1 MIDTDQ
7 KRRLAAILAADVA
20 GYSRLMAAD
29 ESATVAA
36 LGRARAVFRQYIES
50 HRGRVIDMAG
60 DSVLAVFD
68 LATGGVTAALVIQQA
83 LGRDASAVPEDRR
96 MRFRIGVHLGEII
109 EKSDGTV
116 YGDGVNIAA
125 RLEGLAEP
133 GGIAISDA
141 LRGAVRSLADT
152 VFTDLGPQA
161 VKNITEPVRA
171 FRVHRGI
178 AGPAAS
184 APAATEPVPAAR
196 GPAPTLPDKPSIA
209 VLPFSNM
216 STDPEQEHFADGMTE
231 DLITDL
237 AKVSGL
243 FVVARNSTFA
253 YKGRQVDVRDVARD
267 LGVRYVLEGSVRK
280 AGEQVRI
287 NVQLIDAA
295 NGGHLWA
302 ERHDGTVANVFE
314 LQDEVGAKVVSALAV
329 TLKRGEE
336 GAFSRVHTHNLEA
349 FELFVR
355 AKATP
360 FPPVPERMQLARE
373 MFERVIELDPAFA
386 GGYAG
391 VAWILGFQTLFGHMD
406 ARAQV
411 ERAIELARKAIDIDR
426 AFSLSHL
433 ALGIAM
439 LQTHGHD
446 AALAAMREAIV
457 QQPNDADAH
466 AYLGMGLG
474 ASGATDEGI
483 ASLEYALRLNPQ
495 FVNGPYLNLLG
506 FTQVLAGRYDAAVTS
521 FERNLARRGPYGPPA
536 QCWRAAA
543 LWARGRRDDARAVV
557 DELKR
562 TTPAFRLSTWNYFS
576 SVRDAKVRDRVRAL
590 MRDAGVPD

>member
-1 MIDTDQ
+1 MSGEALRQ
-7 KRRLAAILAADVA
+7 RLAAVLAADAA

-29 ESATVAA
+29 ERSTVAA
-36 LGRARAVFRQYIES
+36 LDAGRAVFRRHIEANQ
-50 HRGRVIDMAG
+50 GRVIDMAG
-60 DSVLAVFD
+60 DSVLAVFET
-68 LATGGVTAALVIQQA
+68 ATGAVSAALAIQQEHA
-83 LGRDASAVPEDRR
+83 AATKDVPEDRR
-96 MRFRIGVHLGEII
+96 MRFRIGVHLGDLI

-133 GGIAISDA
+133 GGVTISDA
-141 LRGAVRSLADT
+141 VRGSVKSLADT
-152 VFTDLGPQA
+152 VFTDLGPQR
-161 VKNITEPVRA
+161 VKNSPEPVRA
-171 FRVHRGI
+171 FRVSRGK
-178 AGPAAS
+178 A
-184 APAATEPVPAAR
+184 APAAIAPAAAE
-196 GPAPTLPDKPSIA
+196 PAPALPDKPSIA
-209 VLPFSNM
+209 VLPFSSM
-216 STDPEQEHFADGMTE
+216 SSDPEQEHFADGMTE

-253 YKGRQVDVRDVARD
+253 YKGRQVDVREVARD

-280 AGEQVRI
+280 AGDRVRI

-295 NGGHLWA
+295 DGGHLWA
-302 ERHDGTVANVFE
+302 ERHAGTVANVFE
-314 LQDEVGAKVVSALAV
+314 LQDEVGAKVVSALSV
-329 TLKRGEE
+329 TLKRDERS
-336 GAFSRVHTHNLEA
+336 ALSRVHTHNLEA

-373 MFERVIELDPAFA
+373 MFERVIEMDPTFA

-391 VAWILGFQTLFGHMD
+391 TAWILGFAALFAHND
-406 ARAQV
+406 AGAQV
-411 ERAIELARKAIDIDR
+411 ERAVELARKAIEIDR
-426 AFSLSHL
+426 TFSLSHL
-433 ALGIAM
+433 ALGLAL
-439 LQTHGHD
+439 LQKQGHD
-446 AALAAMREAIV
+446 AAVAALREAIA

-474 ASGATDEGI
+474 LAGAADEGI
-483 ASLEYALRLNPQ
+483 ASIEYALRLNPQ

-506 FTQVLAGRYDAAVTS
+506 FIQVLAGRYDAAVAS

-543 LWARGRRDDARAVV
+543 LSALGRHEEARAVV

-562 TTPAFRLSTWNYFS
+562 AAPAYRFSTWNLMTVIRLPE
-576 SVRDAKVRDRVRAL
+576 VRERVFAL
-590 MRDAGVPD
+590 MRDAGVPE

>member
-1 MIDTDQ
+1 VSEEALRQ
-7 KRRLAAILAADVA
+7 RLAAILAADAA

-29 ESATVAA
+29 ERATVAA
-36 LGRARAVFRQYIES
+36 LDAGRAVFRRQIEAN
-50 HRGRVIDMAG
+50 RGRVIDMAG
-60 DSVLAVFD
+60 DSVLAVFET
-68 LATGGVTAALVIQQA
+68 ATGAVSAALAIQQA
-83 LGRDASAVPEDRR
+83 LDAAAHDVAEERR
-96 MRFRIGVHLGEII
+96 MRFRIGVHLGDLI
-109 EKSDGTV
+109 EKADGTV

-133 GGIAISDA
+133 GGVTISDA
-141 LRGAVRSLADT
+141 VRGAVKSLADT
-152 VFTDLGPQA
+152 VFTDLGPQT
-161 VKNITEPVRA
+161 VKNIPEPVRA
-171 FRVHRGI
+171 FRVRRGS
-178 AGPAAS
+178 AEPAAS
-184 APAATEPVPAAR
+184 APAARE
-196 GPAPTLPDKPSIA
+196 PAPALPDKPSIA

-237 AKVSGL
+237 SKVSGL

-267 LGVRYVLEGSVRK
+267 LGVRYILEGSVRK
-280 AGEQVRI
+280 AGDRVRI

-295 NGGHLWA
+295 DGGHLWA

-336 GAFSRVHTHNLEA
+336 NALSRVHTHNLEA

-360 FPPVPERMQLARE
+360 FPPVPERLQLARE
-373 MFERVIELDPAFA
+373 MFERVIEMDPTFA

-391 VAWILGFQTLFGHMD
+391 LAWILGFEALFAHRD
-406 ARAQV
+406 ASAQV
-411 ERAIELARKAIDIDR
+411 DRAVELSRKAIEIDR
-426 AFSLSHL
+426 AFSLSYL
-433 ALGIAM
+433 ALGLAM
-439 LQTHGHD
+439 VQKHGHD
-446 AALAAMREAIV
+446 AAVAALREAIA

-466 AYLGMGLG
+466 TYLGLGLG
-474 ASGATDEGI
+474 LAGAADEGI
-483 ASLEYALRLNPQ
+483 TSIEYALRLNPQ

-506 FTQVLAGRYDAAVTS
+506 FMQLLAGRYDAAVAS

-543 LWARGRRDDARAVV
+543 LSALGRHDEARGVA

-562 TTPAFRLSTWNYFS
+562 GAPAYRFS
-576 SVRDAKVRDRVRAL
+576 SWNLLTIIRRPEVRERVFAL
-590 MRDAGVPD
+590 MRDAGIPE

>member
-1 MIDTDQ
+1 MSGEALRQ
-7 KRRLAAILAADVA
+7 RLAAVLAADVA

-29 ESATVAA
+29 ERATVAA
-36 LGRARAVFRQYIES
+36 LDAGRAVFRKEIEANQ
-50 HRGRVIDMAG
+50 GRVIDMAG
-60 DSVLAVFD
+60 DSVLAVFET
-68 LATGGVTAALVIQQA
+68 ATGAVSAALAIQQA
-83 LGRDASAVPEDRR
+83 LAAATLDVPEDRR
-96 MRFRIGVHLGEII
+96 MRFRIGVHLGDLI
-109 EKSDGTV
+109 EKADGTV

-133 GGIAISDA
+133 GGVTISDA
-141 LRGAVRSLADT
+141 VRGSVKSLAGT
-152 VFTDLGPQA
+152 VFTDLGPQR
-161 VKNITEPVRA
+161 VKNIPEPVRA
-171 FRVHRGI
+171 FRVSRGK
-178 AGPAAS
+178 PEAAAI
-184 APAATEPVPAAR
+184 APAARE
-196 GPAPTLPDKPSIA
+196 PAPTLPDKPSIA
-209 VLPFSNM
+209 VLPFNSM

-253 YKGRQVDVRDVARD
+253 YKGRQVDVREVARD

-280 AGEQVRI
+280 AGDRVRI

-295 NGGHLWA
+295 DGGHLWA

-314 LQDEVGAKVVSALAV
+314 LQDEVGAKVVSALSV
-329 TLKRGEE
+329 TLKRDEQS
-336 GAFSRVHTHNLEA
+336 ALSRVHTHNLEA

-373 MFERVIELDPAFA
+373 MFERVIEMDPTFA

-391 VAWILGFQTLFGHMD
+391 VAWILGFEALFAHRD
-406 ARAQV
+406 VRAQV
-411 ERAIELARKAIDIDR
+411 ERAVEFARKAIDIDR
-426 AFSLSHL
+426 TFSLSHL
-433 ALGIAM
+433 ALGLAM
-439 LQTHGHD
+439 LQKHGHD
-446 AALAAMREAIV
+446 AAVAALREAIV

-474 ASGATDEGI
+474 LAGAADEGI
-483 ASLEYALRLNPQ
+483 ASIEYALRLNPQ

-506 FTQVLAGRYDAAVTS
+506 FVQVLDGRYDAAVAS

-543 LWARGRRDDARAVV
+543 LSALGRHEEARGVA

-562 TTPAFRLSTWNYFS
+562 TAPAYRFTTWNLM
-576 SVRDAKVRDRVRAL
+576 SVIRRPEVRERLCAL
-590 MRDAGVPD
+590 MRDAGIPE

>member
-1 MIDTDQ
+1 VSGETLKQ
-7 KRRLAAILAADVA
+7 RLAAILAADAA

-29 ESATVAA
+29 ERGTVAA
-36 LGRARAVFRQYIES
+36 LDAARALFREQIEANQ
-50 HRGRVIDMAG
+50 GRVIDMAG
-60 DSVLAVFD
+60 DSVLAVFGT
-68 LATGGVTAALVIQQA
+68 ATGAVAAALAIQQGLA
-83 LGRDASAVPEDRR
+83 AASSAVPEARR
-96 MRFRIGVHLGEII
+96 MRFRIGVHLGDLI
-109 EKSDGTV
+109 EKADGTV

-133 GGIAISDA
+133 GGVTISDA
-141 LRGAVRSLADT
+141 VRGSVKSLADT
-152 VFTDLGPQA
+152 VFTDLGPQT
-161 VKNITEPVRA
+161 VKNIPEPVRA
-171 FRVHRGI
+171 FRVSRGS

-184 APAATEPVPAAR
+184 APAARE
-196 GPAPTLPDKPSIA
+196 PAPTLPDKPSIA
-209 VLPFSNM
+209 VLPFSSM

-243 FVVARNSTFA
+243 FVVARNSTVA

-280 AGEQVRI
+280 AGDRVRI

-295 NGGHLWA
+295 DGGHLWA

-329 TLKRGEE
+329 KLKRDEE
-336 GAFSRVHTHNLEA
+336 SALSRVHTHNLGA

-360 FPPVPERMQLARE
+360 FPPVPERMRLARE
-373 MFERVIELDPAFA
+373 MFERVIELDPTFA

-391 VAWILGFQTLFGHMD
+391 VAWILGFETLFGHGGAGAGVD
-406 ARAQV
+406 RALELAR
-411 ERAIELARKAIDIDR
+411 RAIEIDR
-426 AFSLSHL
+426 TFSLSHL
-433 ALGIAM
+433 ALGLAL
-439 LQTHGHD
+439 LQRQGHD
-446 AALAAMREAIV
+446 AALAALREAIV

-474 ASGATDEGI
+474 LSGATDDGI
-483 ASLEYALRLNPQ
+483 ASIEYALRLNPQ

-506 FTQVLAGRYDAAVTS
+506 FTQLLDGRYDAALTS

-536 QCWRAAA
+536 QCWRAVA
-543 LWARGRRDDARAVV
+543 LQALGRRDEAHAVA

-562 TTPAFRLSTWNYFS
+562 GAPAFRFSGWNLLSIIRRPE
-576 SVRDAKVRDRVRAL
+576 VRDHLCAL
-590 MRDAGVPD
+590 MRDAGLPE